1 MNFVFCQSEIMTIPK
16 SKVLSSTRS
25 ILAKTNVA
33 SDIQK
38 NQQIQNV
45 NVVVRSISNEHDEKP
60 TINPEPSIAQPSGSP
75 PIYPYQELPA
85 ATPFGITPAVYTDRS
100 ADDILHSYEEQIS
113 NANSINQALSLV
125 IDILE
130 SNPLIIN
137 KYIISSH
144 QNLQRLILLLTSAE
158 EVEIQLGDPELDCL
172 CSPITTYQT
181 IQAIYVHKNN
191 AQYNFH
197 YAFPEAV
204 RTLDR
209 HKISTHI
216 VQIIAEP
223 SPEIIYN

>member
-1 MNFVFCQSEIMTIPK
+1 MTIPK

-25 ILAKTNVA
+25 ILTKANVA

-45 NVVVRSISNEHDEKP
+45 NVVVRSIANDHDENSNKP
-60 TINPEPSIAQPSGSP
+60 PEQPAGSIPQQPP
-75 PIYPYQELPA
+75 TYPYQELPTS
-85 ATPFGITPAVYTDRS
+85 TPFGITPVSYTDRS
-100 ADDILHSYEEQIS
+100 ADDILNSYEEQIS
-113 NANSINQALSLV
+113 NVNSINQALSLV

-130 SNPLIIN
+130 SNPLIVN

-144 QNLQRLILLLTSAE
+144 QNLQRLILLLTSADE
-158 EVEIQLGDPELDCL
+158 IEIQLNDPELDCL
-172 CSPITTYQT
+172 CSPITKYQT
-181 IQAIYVHKNN
+181 INAIYVHKNN

-223 SPEIIYN
+223 APEIIYN

>member
-1 MNFVFCQSEIMTIPK
+1 MTIPK
-16 SKVLSSTRS
+16 NKVLSSTRS
-25 ILAKTNVA
+25 ILTKANVA

-45 NVVVRSISNEHDEKP
+45 NVVVRSIANEHNEKP
-60 TINPEPSIAQPSGSP
+60 ATTPEQAAGSIPTP
-75 PIYPYQELPA
+75 PPTYPYQELPPS
-85 ATPFGITPAVYTDRS
+85 TPFGITPVAYTERS
-100 ADDILHSYEEQIS
+100 ADDILRSYEEQIQS
-113 NANSINQALSLV
+113 TQSINQALSLV

-144 QNLQRLILLLTSAE
+144 PNLQKLILLLTSADE
-158 EVEIQLGDPELDCL
+158 IEIQLNDPELDCL

-204 RTLDR
+204 RMLDR

-216 VQIIAEP
+216 VQITAEP
-223 SPEIIYN
+223 ASEIIYN

>member
-1 MNFVFCQSEIMTIPK
+1 MSIPK
-16 SKVLSSTRS
+16 NRVLKSTRS
-25 ILAKTNVA
+25 ILTKANVA

-45 NVVVRSISNEHDEKP
+45 NVVVSRSISDQPEKSVENPAGTPISPNPAP
-60 TINPEPSIAQPSGSP
+60 T
-75 PIYPYQELPA
+75 YPYSELPP
-85 ATPFGITPAVYTDRS
+85 ATTFGIQPVAYQDRS
-100 ADDILHSYEEQIS
+100 ADDILHSYEEQLNS
-113 NANSINQALSLV
+113 SQSINQALSLV

-137 KYIISSH
+137 KFIIASYS
-144 QNLQRLILLLTSAE
+144 NLQKLILLLTSADE
-158 EVEIQLGDPELDCL
+158 IEIQLNDPDLDCL
-172 CSPITTYQT
+172 CSPITEYQT

-216 VQIIAEP
+216 IQLTVEQP
-223 SPEIIYN
+223 DEIVYN

>member
-1 MNFVFCQSEIMTIPK
+1 MTIPK
-16 SKVLSSTRS
+16 NKVLSSTRS
-25 ILAKTNVA
+25 ILTKANVA

-45 NVVVRSISNEHDEKP
+45 NVVVRSIANEHDDKP
-60 TINPEPSIAQPSGSP
+60 TTTPEQAAGSIP
-75 PIYPYQELPA
+75 PPTYPYQELPPS
-85 ATPFGITPAVYTDRS
+85 TPFGITPVAYTERS
-100 ADDILHSYEEQIS
+100 ADDILRSYEEQIQS
-113 NANSINQALSLV
+113 TQSINQALSLV

-144 QNLQRLILLLTSAE
+144 PNLQKLILLLTSADE
-158 EVEIQLGDPELDCL
+158 IEIQLNDPELDCL

-191 AQYNFH
+191 SQYNFH

-204 RTLDR
+204 RMLDR

-216 VQIIAEP
+216 VQITAEP
-223 SPEIIYN
+223 APEIIYN